1 MLAKRKMTIKEA
13 IAEKLDRLPEDS
25 LYEVLDF
32 VEFLSWKTAEYE
44 GVAPEEDPLI
54 GLFAGSRDLSE
65 RSEEILREEIQT
77 KSGLTWK
84 KSLP

>member
-1 MLAKRKMTIKEA
+1 MSAGRKTKIKEA
-13 IAEKLDRLPEDS
+13 IAERLDRLPEGS

-32 VEFLSWKTAEYE
+32 VEFLRWKTAEYE
-44 GVAPEEDPLI
+44 GVAPEEDSLI

-65 RSEEILREEIQT
+65 RSEEILREEIRT

-84 KSLP
+84 ESLL